1 MTQMCLLMR
10 KVKTVRIW
18 SIMMFVLTTGVA
30 VAADPIPARTPADL
44 IPRSHTHERAGTT
57 GTAQYL
63 QTGIG
68 RFDGF
73 GYVNGSTFG
82 SDFVGFGRRPGR
94 LFPGLWP
101 NGRFGKSFSD
111 KYATDGPI
119 HVPDPIA
126 AKPFR
131 KAVIEARSGSHK

>member
-1 MTQMCLLMR
+1 M
-10 KVKTVRIW
+10 
-18 SIMMFVLTTGVA
+18 
-30 VAADPIPARTPADL
+30 RTPADL
-44 IPRSHTHERAGTT
+44 IPRTHTHERAGTT
-57 GTAQYL
+57 GSAQYT

-94 LFPGLWP
+94 LFPGLWS
-101 NGRFGKSFSD
+101 NGRTAKSFSD

-126 AKPFR
+126 AKPVR
-131 KAVIEARSGSHK
+131 NAVIDARGMHK

>member
-1 MTQMCLLMR
+1 
-10 KVKTVRIW
+10 VPNVRGWIV
-18 SIMMFVLTTGVA
+18 IVVLVSAATA
-30 VAADPIPARTPADL
+30 VASDPFPQRTPADR
-44 IPRSHTHERAGTT
+44 IPRAHTHERAGTV
-57 GTAQYL
+57 GTAAYT

-68 RFDGF
+68 RFDGY
-73 GYVNGSTFG
+73 GYVNGNTFG
-82 SDFVGFGRRPGR
+82 TDFVGFGRRPGR

-126 AKPFR
+126 AKPVR
-131 KAVIEARSGSHK
+131 KAVIEARDGTHK

>member
-1 MTQMCLLMR
+1 MR
-10 KVKTVRIW
+10 EW
-18 SIMMFVLTTGVA
+18 SIVIIVFTAGSAPAT
-30 VAADPIPARTPADL
+30 DPFPARTPADR
-44 IPRSHTHERAGTT
+44 IPREHTHERAGTT

-73 GYVNGSTFG
+73 GMVNGTTFG
-82 SDFVGFGRRPGR
+82 SDFVSFGRRPGR

-101 NGRFGKSFSD
+101 NGRTAKSFSN

-126 AKPFR
+126 AKPVR
-131 KAVIEARSGSHK
+131 KAVIEARDGTHK

>member
-1 MTQMCLLMR
+1 MRGWSFITCL
-10 KVKTVRIW
+10 
-18 SIMMFVLTTGVA
+18 LTTGTA
-30 VAADPIPARTPADL
+30 VASDPIPARTPADV
-44 IPRSHTHERAGTT
+44 IPRTHTHERAGTT
-57 GTAQYL
+57 GQAKYT

-82 SDFVGFGRRPGR
+82 SDFIGFGRRPGR

-101 NGRFGKSFSD
+101 NGRTAKSFSD

-126 AKPFR
+126 AKPIR
-131 KAVIEARSGSHK
+131 KAVIEARSGTHK

>member
-1 MTQMCLLMR
+1 MVLLG
-10 KVKTVRIW
+10 T
-18 SIMMFVLTTGVA
+18 
-30 VAADPIPARTPADL
+30 AAMASASDPFPQRTPADR
-44 IPRSHTHERAGTT
+44 IPREHTHERAGTIGSAT
-57 GTAQYL
+57 YL

-73 GYVNGSTFG
+73 GMVNGNTFG

-101 NGRFGKSFSD
+101 NGRTTKSFSN

-126 AKPFR
+126 AKPVR
-131 KAVIEARSGSHK
+131 KAVIEARTGSHK